1 MRNTVPIV
9 TVPLTPS
16 RAVTDNTPAHLVL
29 INPPALAGRT
39 NERTLSGGIGVSR
52 KLKPFEREEPE
63 ILPIDF
69 LYLAAVAERGGCN
82 VTLVDLLLDRHTGR
96 DAERFCLDRIGRA
109 RGVTTW
115 IGVRLSMPSLAQ
127 DLDFANRMKALLPAG
142 RVFVFGAAIMA
153 TIDHWIGRTSVDY
166 VFFGEPEAFFDRV
179 LVAED
184 PQSVP
189 GVLSPA
195 TYVPLAR
202 ADLYDEKQN
211 AATYARWVKV
221 ADIGALPRPAWHL
234 LDMSR
239 YARSGN
245 PGDVGVYVQA
255 SRGCPLGCSMCPYM
269 LVEGLPWRKN
279 EVDAVVDEIEY
290 LNTAFGI
297 YRVRFRDP
305 NFGFNRRYARALAEA
320 LIVRGVKL
328 EATVE
333 TSLEVLEEETLRKLF
348 QAGIR
353 TITTGVETN
362 DAACMESIGHKIKIN
377 DRLTDRVLFCQSVGY
392 HLYGT
397 YCLGMPEETWE
408 TVEKTWR
415 FANALDIESGF
426 TVLTPFPGTPMYW
439 RSIAEGLLSRE
450 MQFSQWNS
458 YTATVRT
465 YALTTRDLNMA
476 RWWARMETIIPY
488 RRTRAAEEGPSALWR
503 FYVSHAP
510 HYLWRQVCR
519 SYVWFRKGRSSAP
532 AALAAS
538 ADAAAIN

>member
-1 MRNTVPIV
+1 MPIV
-9 TVPLTPS
+9 TVPLTLP
-16 RAVTDNTPAHLVL
+16 RAVTDNTSAHLVL
-29 INPPALAGRT
+29 INPPALPGRT

-52 KLKPFEREEPE
+52 KLKPFEREEPT

-69 LYLAAVAERGGCN
+69 LYLAAVAEKAGCS

-96 DAERFCLDRIGRA
+96 EAERFCLAQMGTA
-109 RGVTTW
+109 RGATTW
-115 IGVRLSMPSLAQ
+115 VGVRLSMPSLAQ

-142 RVFVFGAAIMA
+142 RVFVFGGAIMA
-153 TIDHWIGRTSVDY
+153 TIDHWINRASVDY
-166 VFFGEPEAFFDRV
+166 VLFGEPEAFFDQV
-179 LVAED
+179 LVADD

-195 TYVPLAR
+195 TYVPLAG

-211 AATYARWVKV
+211 AAAYARWVKV
-221 ADIGALPRPAWHL
+221 TDIGALPRPAWHL

-239 YARSGN
+239 YAPSGN
-245 PGDVGVYVQA
+245 PTDVGVYVQA
-255 SRGCPLGCSMCPYM
+255 SRGCPLACSMCPYM

-279 EVDAVVDEIEY
+279 EIDAVVDEIEY
-290 LNTAFGI
+290 LNQTFGI

-333 TSLEVLEEETLRKLF
+333 TSLEVLEEETLRRLF

-377 DRLTDRVLFCQSVGY
+377 DRLSDRVQFCQSVGY
-392 HLYGT
+392 QLYGT

-439 RSIAEGLLSRE
+439 RAIAEGLLRRE

-465 YALTTRDLNMA
+465 YALTTTDLNMA

-488 RRTRAAEEGPSALWR
+488 RRTRAAEAGPAALWR
-503 FYVSHAP
+503 FHVRHAP

-519 SYVWFRKGRSSAP
+519 SYVWFRKRRPSAP
-532 AALAAS
+532 GPIAAS
-538 ADAAAIN
+538 ADAAAIS